1 MKEKTSQEVDAE
13 LVERVKNGDNEA
25 FSDLY
30 TKYKGK
36 LNYTLLKIINSPE
49 DAEDLTSET
58 FAKAFERINDYSTE
72 YCFSTWLFN
81 IGKNATFDKVRSLKR
96 REPLIKNTIS
106 MDAPIKDDSG
116 EEFSAF
122 IESKTLN
129 PLEKMERTEKH
140 DMIREA
146 VAGLNP
152 TYRRLIEL
160 NYFGEMTYK
169 EIAKEMDKPSG
180 SVKAQLYR
188 GKEELRQE
196 LKNNPDFIL

>member
-58 FAKAFERINDYSTE
+58 FAKAFERINDYSTD

-81 IGKNATFDKVRSLKR
+81 IGKNATSVIKLLRSST
-96 REPLIKNTIS
+96 P
-106 MDAPIKDDSG
+106 
-116 EEFSAF
+116 
-122 IESKTLN
+122 
-129 PLEKMERTEKH
+129 
-140 DMIREA
+140 
-146 VAGLNP
+146 
-152 TYRRLIEL
+152 
-160 NYFGEMTYK
+160 
-169 EIAKEMDKPSG
+169 KPSI
-180 SVKAQLYR
+180 
-188 GKEELRQE
+188 
-196 LKNNPDFIL
+196 ILANFNVSS